1 MGWYK
6 LIHMKKTFTVLAAVV
21 FFQTANAQSID
32 VSEQGVLFM
41 SGQQNALVTT
51 IYQNSKD
58 DVVSKWKS
66 YLKDFKNE
74 KVKMDKEEMMGDN
87 IVIKEWGN
95 NPVDVYTRFEEN
107 KTDKSVKMMVA
118 FDLGG
123 AYLSS
128 SGDAAKYSSA
138 EKMIRDFAVKTTKEP
153 YQEKL
158 KDAQKTLSKLEDDQ
172 SGLEKDN
179 KKLHSDIEDY
189 KSKISKAESDIRSNE
204 SDQSKKKSELETQ
217 RTAIQ
222 LLNGQIEGVK

>member
-1 MGWYK
+1 MA
-6 LIHMKKTFTVLAAVV
+6 LFI
-21 FFQTANAQSID
+21 QTANSQPIN
-32 VSEQGVLFM
+32 VSEQSVLFM
-41 SGQQNALVTT
+41 GGQQNALVTT

-58 DVVSKWKS
+58 DVISKWKS

-74 KVKMDKEEMMGDN
+74 KVKMDKDEMMGDN
-87 IVIKEWGN
+87 IVIKDWGN
-95 NPVDVYTRFEEN
+95 NPVDIYTRFEEN
-107 KTDKSVKMMVA
+107 KSDKSVKMMVA

-128 SGDAAKYSSA
+128 SGDAAKYSYA
-138 EKMIRDFAVKTTKEP
+138 EKMVRDFAVKTTKEP

-172 SGLEKDN
+172 SGLERDN
-179 KKLHSDIEDY
+179 KKMHSDIEDY

-204 SDQSKKKSELETQ
+204 SDQSKKKSELESQ